1 MTTLNIRL
9 TDRIE
14 QRLNEE
20 AARENKTRSEVA
32 RDALTWYLTEI
43 EKKRFM
49 DQLLEEAREAYGNE
63 SIRQEAKLIAEEFL
77 PLENEALDKA
87 EGQLSGNLQHIGPG
101 EKWWK

>member
-9 TDRIE
+9 TDWIE

-43 EKKRFM
+43 KKNALHGIPGRS
-49 DQLLEEAREAYGNE
+49 AR
-63 SIRQEAKLIAEEFL
+63 SIRQRKYPARSKINRGRIPAIG
-77 PLENEALDKA
+77 KRST
-87 EGQLSGNLQHIGPG
+87 GQSWRPTIRQSAAH
-101 EKWWK
+101 